1 MINPDDLSCDFER
14 SFGLTPRVYRAPG
27 RVNLIGE
34 HTDYNDGFVMP
45 MALDR
50 STWVAAAPRADRA
63 LVVASREY
71 RETITLDL
79 DCHPPYP
86 TESWIDYVRGIA
98 AVLDGSGGP
107 ERAAPHSQDAAPAR
121 HLPDVAPAPD
131 SPDVARPFQGRVTG
145 ADMLIA
151 SDVPI
156 GAGLSSSAALEIAC
170 GYALLDLAGMPID
183 LDALAR
189 AGQRAEHEFVGIR
202 CGIMDQM
209 IACHGETS
217 AALLLDTR
225 TLQHRSLP
233 LPASLRVVVGNT
245 MVHHELASSEYNAR
259 RADCEAGVQT
269 LSSRFPHVRALRD
282 ASLPELEGVRA
293 RMSDRVYRR
302 CRHVITENARVE
314 EAAEALVGSDFVRF
328 GRLMDQSHHSL
339 RADYAVTSAE
349 LDAMSAIAREL
360 DGVYGA
366 RMTGGGFGG
375 CIVALA
381 DASRVDAIEVEL
393 RARYEA
399 ATGRRPDVWVC
410 TAGAGVS
417 RVK

>member
-1 MINPDDLSCDFER
+1 
-14 SFGLTPRVYRAPG
+14 VYRAPG

-50 STWVAAAPRADRA
+50 STWVAAAPRGDRA

-98 AVLDGSGGP
+98 AVLGTG
-107 ERAAPHSQDAAPAR
+107 
-121 HLPDVAPAPD
+121 
-131 SPDVARPFQGRVTG
+131 G

-170 GYALLDLAGMPID
+170 GYALLDVASVPID
-183 LDALAR
+183 LDVLAR

-209 IACHGETS
+209 IACHGEPS
-217 AALLLDTR
+217 GALFLDTR
-225 TLQHRSLP
+225 TLRHRSLP
-233 LPASLRVVVGNT
+233 LTASLRVVVGNT

-259 RADCEAGVQT
+259 RADCETGVQT
-269 LSSRFPHVRALRD
+269 LSTRFPHVRALRD
-282 ASLPELEGVRA
+282 SSLQELEDVRA
-293 RMSDRVYRR
+293 RMPDRVYRR

-314 EAAEALVGSDFVRF
+314 DAADALGAGDFDRF
-328 GRLMDQSHHSL
+328 GRLMDQSHESL
-339 RADYAVTSAE
+339 RADYEVTCAE
-349 LDAMSAIAREL
+349 LDTMSAIAREI

-381 DASRVDAIEVEL
+381 DASRVDAIELEL
-393 RARYEA
+393 RTRYEA

-410 TAGAGVS
+410 SAGAGVG
-417 RVK
+417 RVR

>member
-1 MINPDDLSCDFER
+1 
-14 SFGLTPRVYRAPG
+14 
-27 RVNLIGE
+27 
-34 HTDYNDGFVMP
+34 
-45 MALDR
+45 
-50 STWVAAAPRADRA
+50 
-63 LVVASREY
+63 
-71 RETITLDL
+71 
-79 DCHPPYP
+79 
-86 TESWIDYVRGIA
+86 
-98 AVLDGSGGP
+98 
-107 ERAAPHSQDAAPAR
+107 
-121 HLPDVAPAPD
+121 
-131 SPDVARPFQGRVTG
+131 
-145 ADMLIA
+145 
-151 SDVPI
+151 
-156 GAGLSSSAALEIAC
+156 
-170 GYALLDLAGMPID
+170 
-183 LDALAR
+183 
-189 AGQRAEHEFVGIR
+189 
-202 CGIMDQM
+202 
-209 IACHGETS
+209 
-217 AALLLDTR
+217 
-225 TLQHRSLP
+225 
-233 LPASLRVVVGNT
+233 

-314 EAAEALVGSDFVRF
+314 EAADALVGSDFARF